1 MKFTTLSLRPIRLYQ
16 FKLFMMGKKKEEV
29 LEEEIREIGRSFSK
43 LLEVFL
49 PPKEVREEVMR
60 NIYTIELSLLRIFKT
75 LIDYQVEKLE
85 EKAEPKKKAKKIEV
99 E

>member
-1 MKFTTLSLRPIRLYQ
+1 
-16 FKLFMMGKKKEEV
+16 MMGKKKEEV
-29 LEEEIREIGRSFSK
+29 LEEEEIREIGRSFSK